1 MDLTTLARTSA
12 ALADTR
18 SRLKKTAILADC
30 LGRLAPDEAR
40 AGVCYLMG
48 VLPQGRIG
56 VGPAL
61 LRAAA
66 VTPAAGPRLALGDVQ
81 TSFQELAALRGSG
94 VQRGRLERLR
104 GLFGRATGEEQDFLV
119 RLLLGELRQGA
130 LDGVMADAIAR
141 AADLDAAAVRR
152 AAMLSGDLA
161 MVASQALA
169 EGAAG
174 LSAFSLELFRPL
186 RPMLAQPAEDIDEVF
201 AGSGRA
207 ALEYKLDGARVQ
219 VHRDGPQVRVY
230 TRQLHEV
237 TARVPEVVEAV
248 LALPVERVVLDGEA
262 IALDPT
268 GRPQPFQVTMQR
280 FGRRLDVERQR
291 RHIPLSVS
299 FFDCLHRDGEDLI
312 DRPASE
318 RIAQLDEMLPPALG
332 VPRLLTGSREDAA
345 AFLRQ
350 ALDAGHEGIMAKS
363 PGAAYQ
369 AGSRGADWLKIK
381 PAHSL
386 DLVVLAAEWGSGRR
400 SGRLSNLH
408 LGARDP
414 ATNGFVMLGKTF
426 KGLTDALLEWQTGE
440 LLAREIGREGHVV
453 HVRPELVVEVAFNEL
468 QQSRHYPAG
477 LALRFARVKRYR
489 RDKSAAEAD
498 TIETVR
504 QIHALGFSGLGR

>member
-12 ALADTR
+12 ALAETR

-30 LGRLAPDEAR
+30 LRRLAPDEAR

-56 VGPAL
+56 IGPAVL
-61 LRAAA
+61 GALA
-66 VTPAAGPRLALGDVQ
+66 VAPAAEPRLGLGDVQ
-81 TSFQELAALRGSG
+81 ASFVQAAALRGSG
-94 VQRGRLERLR
+94 VQRRRLELLR
-104 GLFGRATGEEQDFLV
+104 GLFGRATAEEQGFLM

-130 LDGVMADAIAR
+130 LEGVMADAIAR
-141 AADLDAAAVRR
+141 AAGLDAAAVRR

-161 MVASQALA
+161 EVAAQALA
-169 EGAAG
+169 GGGAG
-174 LSAFSLELFRPL
+174 LAAFALELFRPL

-201 AGSGRA
+201 AGSEPA

-219 VHRDGPQVRVY
+219 VHRDGPAVRVY

-237 TARVPEVVEAV
+237 TGRVPEVVEAA

-262 IALDPT
+262 IALDPE
-268 GRPQPFQVTMQR
+268 GRPRPFQVTMQR
-280 FGRRLDVERQR
+280 FGRRLDVDRQR
-291 RHIPLSVS
+291 QQIPLSVS
-299 FFDCLHRDGEDLI
+299 FFDCLHRDGDDLI
-312 DRPASE
+312 DRPGGE
-318 RIAQLDEMLPPALG
+318 RIDVLEELLPPALA
-332 VPRLLTGSREDAA
+332 VARLLTDRREDAA

-363 PGAAYQ
+363 LSAAYQ

-381 PAHSL
+381 PAHTL

-414 ATNGFVMLGKTF
+414 DTGGFVMLGKTF
-426 KGLTDALLEWQTGE
+426 KGLSDAMLEWQTGA
-440 LLAREIGREGHVV
+440 LLARETGREGHVV

-468 QQSRHYPAG
+468 QRSRQYPAG

-489 RDKSAAEAD
+489 HDKTAAEVD

-504 QIHALGFSGLGR
+504 RIHEAGFRGLGR